1 MKPMGLT
8 STPFLLYRDI
18 ETEEIDLFEDAWGFY
33 PQFSDVIDLLKQVKP
48 VPGKRLT
55 RRLIKTIRKNSF

>member
-18 ETEEIDLFEDAWGFY
+18 KTEEIDLFEDAWGFY
-33 PQFSDVIDLLKQVKP
+33 PQFSDVIDLLRQVKP

-55 RRLIKTIRKNSF
+55 RRLIANIRKSY

>member
-8 STPFLLYRDI
+8 STPFISYH
-18 ETEEIDLFEDAWGFY
+18 EIKVKDLDLFEDAWGINSEY
-33 PQFSDVIDLLKQVKP
+33 SDVINLLRQIKA

-55 RRLIKTIRKNSF
+55 KRLIEKIRKQD

>member
-1 MKPMGLT
+1 MGLN

-18 ETEEIDLFEDAWGFY
+18 KTDEIDLFEDAWGFY
-33 PQFSDVIDLLKQVKP
+33 NQFSDVIGVLKQVKP
-48 VPGKRLT
+48 VPGKRLS